1 MRGRLELFAPR
12 IWGELIE
19 GPYWGWMFHKGAA
32 APSPLLLSAYLG
44 IDTTAGQLLAVRQ
57 LLLAQTS
64 TPGTRCR
71 GVRAAAHVS
80 PTQVQNS
87 SSLLSRI

>member
-1 MRGRLELFAPR
+1 MVVAQVSRLNTAGHGTIR
-12 IWGELIE
+12 VE
-19 GPYWGWMFHKGAA
+19 GPGRCGC
-32 APSPLLLSAYLG
+32 SAR
-44 IDTTAGQLLAVRQ
+44 TWASTPPPGQLPAGRQ

-64 TPGTRCR
+64 TPGTRRR

-87 SSLLSRI
+87 SSSPEPDLNGFRSVLVV

>member
-1 MRGRLELFAPR
+1 MVVAQVSRAKHRRSWNNPRRGPR
-12 IWGELIE
+12 SLRV
-19 GPYWGWMFHKGAA
+19 F
-32 APSPLLLSAYLG
+32 SAYLG
-44 IDTTAGQLLAVRQ
+44 IDTTAGQLPAGRQ
-57 LLLAQTS
+57 LLLAPTS
-64 TPGTRCR
+64 TPGTRRR